1 MKRPTQFPRTLSI
14 AFLLLALA
22 PARAA
27 ETLAETVR
35 RLDLE
40 NKEMKKE
47 IARLK
52 SDHATPAE
60 PKTKKEKAAET
71 KVPAD
76 ADGQAKAA
84 IQSFQDASST
94 FAVPDSPAAA
104 VLGLAPEKIIH
115 ATTPKQLVMATINGL
130 DDKGHFQTGFAVD
143 FAPAQLFQQTGIVE
157 RYQKDIDAR
166 KGLFGDDPWLYG
178 RTLLNRTQ
186 ISFAAIRGTESEDKS
201 GKLALGI
208 NITLMNANDCVVGA
222 DPRDVTANDVKESE
236 RPWTSA
242 LNRDFRVSA
251 PFEDHGMGKM
261 MNMLY
266 RHASW
271 SVGGA
276 ATWLAE
282 DANSSNYQ
290 YAGATAWST
299 FTFSMSRPGEEKAP
313 FQGLLHLRYDNAQQ
327 VPGTDA
333 VNPPKAGADPVTGT
347 PIPAAAFVDQDSL
360 MAIGG
365 FRLGRRDF
373 NATASLAYVKRWQRS
388 GGSGDEDSLIYAVSA
403 EKRIGNGPMW
413 LTLSAGEESGGTRD
427 GNLIILGGVRL
438 GFDGQSFGA
447 KGKTD
452 F

>member
-1 MKRPTQFPRTLSI
+1 MKRPSQFPTTLSVV
-14 AFLLLALA
+14 LLLALT

-35 RLDLE
+35 RLDAE

-60 PKTKKEKAAET
+60 PKTKKGKAAET
-71 KVPAD
+71 TAAAD
-76 ADGQAKAA
+76 ADSQAKAA
-84 IQSFQDASST
+84 LESLQDASFS
-94 FAVPDSPAAA
+94 FGVPDSPAAA

-115 ATTPKQLVMATINGL
+115 ATTPKQLIMATINGL

-143 FAPAQLFQQTGIVE
+143 FAPAQWIPQTEIVK
-157 RYQKDIDAR
+157 RYESDRQAR
-166 KGLFGDDPWLYG
+166 KGLFGGDPWLYG
-178 RTLLNRTQ
+178 QTLLNRTQ
-186 ISFAAIRGTESEDKS
+186 VSFASIRGTESEDRS
-201 GKLALGI
+201 SKLALGL
-208 NITLMNANDCVVGA
+208 NITLMDANDRVVGGE
-222 DPRDVTANDVKESE
+222 PLNVQANDEKGSI

-242 LNRDFRVSA
+242 LNRDFVDRG
-251 PFEDHGMGKM
+251 PFEDQGMGKM
-261 MNMLY
+261 MNLMY

-282 DANSSNYQ
+282 DAHSSDYQ
-290 YAGATAWST
+290 YAGASAWST
-299 FTFSMSRPGEEKAP
+299 FTFSMGRPEKEKSP
-313 FQGLLHLRYDNAQQ
+313 FQGLLHVRYDNAQQ
-327 VPGTDA
+327 VPGMDA
-333 VNPPKAGADPVTGT
+333 VNPPKLGADPVTGT

-360 MAIGG
+360 MTIGG
-365 FRLGRRDF
+365 FRLGRADF

-388 GGSGDEDSLIYAVSA
+388 GGSGEEDSLIYAVSA

-427 GNLIILGGVRL
+427 GNMIILGGVRL
-438 GFDGQSFGA
+438 GFDAQSFGA
-447 KGKTD
+447 KDKSGL
-452 F
+452 